1 MIFDIWCDIWYM
13 ILGISQASAVDSQRI
28 TKIYMF
34 HSANKGVNQIDSE
47 LKVNMTKRC
56 GFLLINYVV
65 KMILSP
71 GFQNQI

>member
-1 MIFDIWCDIWYM
+1 MLYDIWCDIWYM
-13 ILGISQASAVDSQRI
+13 IFGIGQASAVDSQRI
-28 TKIYMF
+28 TKMYMS
-34 HSANKGVNQIDSE
+34 HSSNRGVNQIDSE

-56 GFLLINYVV
+56 GFLLMNYVV